1 MQMSFV
7 DDIMGNP
14 TSYAFLSGFYND
26 NAVVDTFF
34 DRLWNFLINYKNAL
48 IFEHYTAEQTD
59 MMKKYLG
66 LPNIP
71 DVRELEKTVSLAIVN
86 SHYSYYGIRP
96 VTPAV
101 IEVGGLH
108 VEADKSKLSPVMS
121 WKVSCNFLPAFLED
135 SVWNFLKIFLNF
147 SS

>member
-121 WKVSCNFLPAFLED
+121 
-135 SVWNFLKIFLNF
+135 
-147 SS
+147 

>member
-1 MQMSFV
+1 MSFI

-14 TSYAFLSGFYND
+14 TSYAFFSGFYND
-26 NAVVDTFF
+26 NAVMNTFF
-34 DRLWNFLINYKNAL
+34 DRLWNFLINYKNTF
-48 IFEHYTAEQTD
+48 IFHHYTAEQTD

-121 WKVSCNFLPAFLED
+121 
-135 SVWNFLKIFLNF
+135 
-147 SS
+147 